1 MLGVRVWDPRYASTT
16 GLPTFLR
23 VSITDITVGDF
34 CSCCGSPQFVVMV
47 IIAAVVSMICII
59 LLASEGDIGS

>member
-1 MLGVRVWDPRYASTT
+1 MLGVRVWDPRYARTT

-34 CSCCGSPQFVVMV
+34 CSFCGKLSVRRHGCYRSRGVHDMYYF
-47 IIAAVVSMICII
+47 A
-59 LLASEGDIGS
+59 G